1 MLIKPKLQNYKDEH
15 TPVKI
20 RKRIY
25 DENQA
30 KRVQL
35 SEDAVQKQRRKRR
48 AVSSAVSGLSLDREV
63 SAADI
68 ALEEGE
74 EESEED
80 EEEEVMRRKP
90 VRAHVAS
97 IQIMLLINKTWQ
109 QKGVYLQVT
118 PNLFCYV
125 HFNLFI
131 ETIKKCCLQFI
142 YVIKVCF
149 DVHNNNTLRIVIET
163 HIRYFYVGS

>member
-1 MLIKPKLQNYKDEH
+1 
-15 TPVKI
+15 VKI
-20 RKRIY
+20 RKRIH

-97 IQIMLLINKTWQ
+97 IQKILL
-109 QKGVYLQVT
+109 
-118 PNLFCYV
+118 
-125 HFNLFI
+125 
-131 ETIKKCCLQFI
+131 
-142 YVIKVCF
+142 
-149 DVHNNNTLRIVIET
+149 
-163 HIRYFYVGS
+163 FY